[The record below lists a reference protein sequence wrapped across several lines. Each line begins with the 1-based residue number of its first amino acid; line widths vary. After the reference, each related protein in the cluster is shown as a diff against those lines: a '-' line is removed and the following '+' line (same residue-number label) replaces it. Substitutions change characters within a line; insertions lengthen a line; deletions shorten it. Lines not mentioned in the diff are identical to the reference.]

1 MEKAVLFMA
10 MPKNCGSCPCS
21 YKGEYDMCSVT
32 DEAVNFKRKPEWC
45 PLATWDE
52 AKAVFEAKEKK

>member
-1 MEKAVLFMA
+1 MA